1 MFSEQDKKEFLAT
14 VGEVAGKIAKVAPHT
29 MFKDELRLPV
39 DSETTE
45 TTQGSDL

>member
-1 MFSEQDKKEFLAT
+1 MFPEQDKKEFLAA
-14 VGEVAGKIAKVAPHT
+14 VGEVAGKIAKAAPHT

-45 TTQGSDL
+45 TTQDHSL